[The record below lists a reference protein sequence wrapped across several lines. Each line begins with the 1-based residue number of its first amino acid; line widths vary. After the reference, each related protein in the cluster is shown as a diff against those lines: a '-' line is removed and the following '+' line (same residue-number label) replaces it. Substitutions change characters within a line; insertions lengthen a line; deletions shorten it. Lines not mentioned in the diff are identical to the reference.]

1 MYRTVGARRIG
12 EGVLLGTWLVLVLA
26 ALLGAPSGSGAA
38 CSFSAFVAPGC

>member
-26 ALLGAPSGSGAA
+26 ALLGAVVYTLFRFP
-38 CSFSAFVAPGC
+38 VA